1 MSSNDTSVSRRSFLT
16 AVGGAAATA
25 SVSGYV
31 ETDTASEV
39 AQQEGGTVTFARG
52 NDSGTLDPQNT
63 TSGEDRKVTDQIY
76 DTLIEFEP
84 NQTSLRA
91 GLATEYSL
99 EGTTATLQL
108 REGVQFHNG
117 EEFTAD
123 DFVAT
128 VERFTNP
135 DSDLYPGADY
145 ISAYG
150 PFTLGNWVESVNPG
164 GAAGGD
170 GGAGTDTGTATEM
183 GDGGTTTEGALVD
196 QETTTEGGQETTAE
210 GTETQAG
217 GGGDQYSL
225 TIELSQQYAP
235 FLRNLAMFATAV
247 MSRQAIEELGTDL
260 SENPVGTGPFAFDN
274 WDQGNERIRLTANDD
289 YWGEVANVDEVVF
302 TAVSENTSRAQTLVS
317 GGADIIDGLGA
328 QSSEI
333 VDNADQAELVETQGI
348 NIGYMA
354 FNMARFEPFR
364 EREVRQ
370 AVSHAIDTQ
379 AIVENIFQGIAVQ
392 ASQPIPEQVLGYNGD
407 LDPYPHDPEQAVQL
421 LEDAGY
427 GDGFEF
433 ELATFQN
440 PRTYNPSPIQA
451 AQTVKSNIESLDVD
465 ISVDINQ
472 QPFNPFLDYTS
483 QGRHDATFLGWM
495 TDNAD
500 PDNFYYALLHPGI
513 DVEDVPEGQ
522 DWVSFDTEGFNTSNR
537 AAWANTEFME
547 IVEEGQSTLDESE
560 RDELYQQAGQIAH
573 DEAPWVF
580 IDHAKEL
587 RGVANRVQG
596 FQIAP
601 ISGPLLNLVSLEG

>member
-63 TSGEDRKVTDQIY
+63 TSGEDVKVINQMY
-76 DTLIEFEP
+76 DTLIDFEP
-84 NQTSLRA
+84 NQTSLQT

-117 EEFTAD
+117 GEFTAD

-135 DSDLYPGADY
+135 DSELYPGDDY

-150 PFTLGNWVESVNPG
+150 PFTLGNWVESVSPG
-164 GAAGGD
+164 GAVGGD
-170 GGAGTDTGTATEM
+170 GGAETDTETETEM
-183 GDGGTTTEGALVD
+183 GDGGTTTESALVD
-196 QETTTEGGQETTAE
+196 QETTTEADDG
-210 GTETQAG
+210 QAG
-217 GGGDQYSL
+217 SGGDQYSL
-225 TIELSQQYAP
+225 TIELNQQYAP
-235 FLRNLAMFATAV
+235 FLRNLAMFASSV
-247 MSRQAIEELGTDL
+247 LSRQAIEELGTDL
-260 SENPVGTGPFAFDN
+260 NENPVGTGAFSFDN

-289 YWGEVANVDEVVF
+289 YWGDGPNVDEVVF

-333 VDNADQAELVETQGI
+333 VDNSDQAELVETQGI
-348 NIGYMA
+348 NVGYMA

-364 EREVRQ
+364 ERDVRQ
-370 AVSHAIDTQ
+370 AISLAIDTQ

-392 ASQPIPEQVLGYNGD
+392 ASQPIPEQVLGYNNN
-407 LDPYPHDPEQAVQL
+407 LEPKPHDPEQAEQL
-421 LEDAGY
+421 LQDAGY

-451 AQTVKSNIESLDVD
+451 AQTVKSNLESLENVD
-465 ISVDINQ
+465 ISVTINQ
-472 QPFNPFLDYTS
+472 QPFNPFLDYTA
-483 QGRHDATFLGWM
+483 QGQHDATFLGWM

-500 PDNFYYALLHPGI
+500 PDNFYFSLLHPGI
-513 DVEDVPEGQ
+513 DVEDVPDGQ
-522 DWVSFDTEGFNTSNR
+522 DWVGFDTEGFNTLDV
-537 AAWANTEFME
+537 AAWANTDFME
-547 IVEEGQSTLDESE
+547 LVEQGQRTLDQGE
-560 RDELYQQAGQIAH
+560 REELYQEAGTMAH
-573 DEAPWVF
+573 EEAPWVF
-580 IDHAKEL
+580 MDHAKEL

-601 ISGPLLNLVSLEG
+601 ISGPLLNIVSLEG

>member
-210 GTETQAG
+210 GTEMQTG

-274 WDQGNERIRLTANDD
+274 WDQGNERIRLSANDD